1 MAFEISNLW
10 VKIEGKEILKG
21 ISFKIE
27 PGEVVALM
35 GPNGSGKSTLAC
47 SLMGHPNYRIVG
59 SLQSAVERR
68 PIISLDG
75 EDITNKTPD
84 QRAKVGLFLAM
95 QYPVSI
101 PGVSVR
107 EALLAAIRSRTRE
120 LKESRTQDVMS
131 ALDLKKLIEKEAGEL
146 AIDPEL
152 LKRGLN
158 EGFSGGEKKK
168 MEILQM
174 RILSP
179 KYTILDETDSGLDID
194 ALKIVAKGA
203 NFMAKKKK
211 TGILVITHYQRLL
224 SYLKPDRVLVMK
236 DGEIVREGGIEVVEE
251 LEKRGYQTAGK
262 SV

>member
-21 ISFKIE
+21 ISLKIE

-47 SLMGHPNYRIVG
+47 SLMGHPAYKVVSSKNLVLSI
-59 SLQSAVERR
+59 
-68 PIISLDG
+68 DG
-75 EDITNKTPD
+75 ESIIGETPD
-84 QRAKVGLFLAM
+84 QRAKTGLFLAM

-107 EALLAAIRSRTRE
+107 EALLAAIRS
-120 LKESRTQDVMS
+120 KTQIDMS
-131 ALDLKKLIEKEAGEL
+131 ALDLKKLIEKEAEEL

-203 NFMAKKKK
+203 NYMAKKKK

-224 SYLKPDRVLVMK
+224 SYLSPDRVLVMM
-236 DGEIVREGGIEVVEE
+236 DGAIVREGGIEVVEE
-251 LEKRGYQTAGK
+251 LEKSGYQTAGK

>member
-1 MAFEISNLW
+1 
-10 VKIEGKEILKG
+10 
-21 ISFKIE
+21 
-27 PGEVVALM
+27 
-35 GPNGSGKSTLAC
+35 
-47 SLMGHPNYRIVG
+47 
-59 SLQSAVERR
+59 
-68 PIISLDG
+68 
-75 EDITNKTPD
+75 
-84 QRAKVGLFLAM
+84 
-95 QYPVSI
+95 
-101 PGVSVR
+101 
-107 EALLAAIRSRTRE
+107 
-120 LKESRTQDVMS
+120 
-131 ALDLKKLIEKEAGEL
+131 
-146 AIDPEL
+146 
-152 LKRGLN
+152 
-158 EGFSGGEKKK
+158 

>member
-174 RILSP
+174 RILAP

-251 LEKRGYQTAGK
+251 LEKRGYQAAGK